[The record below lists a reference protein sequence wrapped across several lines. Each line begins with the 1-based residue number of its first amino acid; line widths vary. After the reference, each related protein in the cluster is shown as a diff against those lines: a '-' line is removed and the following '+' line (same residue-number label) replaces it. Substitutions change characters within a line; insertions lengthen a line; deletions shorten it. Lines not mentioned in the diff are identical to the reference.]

1 MAGKA
6 KVNVYSLKGDV
17 VRTADL
23 PSVFATVFRPD
34 VIKKAVVA
42 EEANRRQPYGPFVG
56 AGVRHAVSTWGKG
69 RGVSRVQRLSQG
81 QKGAE
86 SPNNVGG
93 RRAFPPKVEKD
104 YSLKVNRK
112 ERLLA
117 RYSALA
123 ALADDDR
130 VRKRGHKFAEGVTVP
145 VVLEN
150 GVEDLQSTA
159 DVLSAL
165 AALGLE
171 ADVGRAKDGKKVRP
185 GKGKMRGRR
194 FKSPRG
200 ILIVVSDK
208 AAPLFK
214 GARNLSGIE
223 IVAPEQLNA
232 GLLAPGGAAG
242 RLAVFSEAALKKVGE
257 WQ

>member
-1 MAGKA
+1 MAGNS

-17 VRTADL
+17 VRTAEL
-23 PSVFATVFRPD
+23 PSVFATAFRPD
-34 VIKKAVVA
+34 IIKKAVVA
-42 EEANRRQPYGPFVG
+42 EEANRRQPYGPNVG
-56 AGVRHAVSTWGKG
+56 AGIRHSVSTWGKG

-112 ERLLA
+112 ERLMA
-117 RYSALA
+117 RFSALA
-123 ALADDDR
+123 ALADGER
-130 VRKRGHKFAEGVTVP
+130 VRKRGHQFADGVTVP
-145 VVLEN
+145 VVLED
-150 GVEDLQSTA
+150 GVEQLRTTA
-159 DVLSAL
+159 DVLGAL
-165 AALGLE
+165 EALGLE
-171 ADVGRAKDGKKVRP
+171 ADVGRAKDGKHVRP

-208 AAPLFK
+208 GAPLFK
-214 GARNLSGIE
+214 GARNLSGVE
-223 IVAPEQLNA
+223 VVAPEQLNT

-257 WQ
+257 W

>member
-1 MAGKA
+1 MADNN

-17 VRTADL
+17 VRTAEL
-23 PSVFATVFRPD
+23 PSVFGTAFRPD

-42 EEANRRQPYGPFVG
+42 EEANKRQPYGPNVG
-56 AGVRHAVSTWGKG
+56 AGVRHSVSTWGKG
-69 RGVSRVQRLSQG
+69 RGAARVQRLAQG

-123 ALADDDR
+123 ALTDSDR
-130 VRKRGHKFAEGVTVP
+130 VRKRGHQFADGVTLP
-145 VVLEN
+145 VVLED
-150 GVEDLQSTA
+150 GVEKLKSTA
-159 DVLSAL
+159 EVLGAL
-165 AALGLE
+165 QALGLE
-171 ADVGRAKDGKKVRP
+171 ADVSRAKDGKNVRP

-194 FKSPRG
+194 FKTPRG
-200 ILIVVSDK
+200 ILIVVSDP

-214 GARNLSGIE
+214 GARNLAGIE
-223 IVAPEQLNA
+223 VVAPEQLNT

-257 WQ
+257 W